1 MTSVG
6 KRAFAGS
13 ERLSC
18 VYTPK
23 TTISISTDAFADT
36 PYENK
41 TYPGT
46 DYNTN
51 TCSAVYISCPA
62 ND

>member
-1 MTSVG
+1 MNAIG

-51 TCSAVYISCPA
+51 CTAVFISCPA

>member
-1 MTSVG
+1 MYSGLRAITFENTMEVIG

-18 VYTPK
+18 VYSQK
-23 TTISISTDAFADT
+23 NSITIKDAAFANT

-41 TYPGT
+41 SYPST
-46 DYNTN
+46 DYN
-51 TCSAVYISCPA
+51 
-62 ND
+62 